1 MDIMKYENLD
11 IKFLIHK
18 LEMQNMLV
26 LHMKLKKIMIKLQK
40 KL

>member
-18 LEMQNMLV
+18 LEMQNIASTAYAFFF
-26 LHMKLKKIMIKLQK
+26 K
-40 KL
+40 